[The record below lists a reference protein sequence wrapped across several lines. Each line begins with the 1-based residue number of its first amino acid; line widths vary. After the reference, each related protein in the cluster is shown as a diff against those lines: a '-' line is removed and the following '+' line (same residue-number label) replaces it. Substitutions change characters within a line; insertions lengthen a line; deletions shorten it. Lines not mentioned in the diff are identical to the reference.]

1 MPTGTKTFT
10 KRAAIFGV
18 CVSTVI
24 SLAACSNTD
33 TKPDTGS
40 ETSAAAEAGAAF
52 PVTIT
57 NCDTE
62 QTFDQAPQRVV
73 LMNGGSVAEVST
85 MIALGVEDAIVANA
99 QNYGSSDVAGEAEEI
114 SALPTGDITLNE
126 MMDIPREAMLSLEP
140 DFVSS
145 VYAGG
150 FDAANGYATREEL
163 AEVGANT
170 YVPSSACGETGMMGE
185 PQTINDSYEL
195 ITDYGKI
202 FGVSEKAEKLV
213 AESQQAIS
221 DVEAEYGDAE
231 PANVMVVFPGMG
243 ADDFSSIGG
252 AGIWNDLL
260 DKAGATNPFDDG
272 SGQMFVTVSK
282 EVLADTDVDALVVVN
297 YMNPDP
303 EQTGQ
308 AILDQF
314 PNWTATK
321 DNNLVVLSDSIY
333 LGPNNHLAVEKIAET
348 VHGSGASDAATTG
361 TETDS
366 GSGSTE
372 SEPGSTETDTSS
384 SSATS

>member
-1 MPTGTKTFT
+1 MSSRPTSLITKY
-10 KRAAIFGV
+10 AIFGV

-24 SLAACSNTD
+24 SLAACSSTD
-33 TKPDTGS
+33 NSPEASNK
-40 ETSAAAEAGAAF
+40 TSTTAAAGAPF
-52 PVTIT
+52 PVTIS
-57 NCDTE
+57 NCGTE
-62 QTFDQAPQRVV
+62 QTFERAPERVV

-99 QNYGSSDVAGEAEEI
+99 QNYGASDIPGQADQI
-114 SALPTGDITLNE
+114 TALPTGDITLNN

-163 AEVGANT
+163 AEVGAAT

-185 PQTINDSYEL
+185 PQTLQDSYEL
-195 ITDYGKI
+195 ILDYGKI
-202 FGVSEKAEKLV
+202 FGVSQKAEELI
-213 AESQQAIS
+213 AESKQAIADIESRHDDS
-221 DVEAEYGDAE
+221 DTH
-231 PANVMVVFPGMG
+231 NVMVVFPGMG

-260 DKAGATNPFDDG
+260 SKAGATNPFDDG

-282 EVLADTDVDALVVVN
+282 EKLASTDVDALVVVN

-303 EQTGQ
+303 EKTGQ

-314 PNWTATK
+314 PSWTATQEG
-321 DNNLVVLSDSIY
+321 NLVVLSDSIY
-333 LGPNNHLAVEKIAET
+333 LGPDNHIAVEKISG
-348 VHGSGASDAATTG
+348 VFHGED
-361 TETDS
+361 
-366 GSGSTE
+366 
-372 SEPGSTETDTSS
+372 STETNGTDASTAA
-384 SSATS
+384 SATSSVGASTPESSASSSGS